1 MRAVRK
7 RSSTGQPALVRLAHS
22 THVCIQDVDM
32 SPAPP
37 PRCPGFALIRARMC
51 HVYVSTPDPVS
62 LLSTDM
68 KIGVAYL
75 VREPRLGLQ

>member
-1 MRAVRK
+1 MCAVRK

-37 PRCPGFALIRARMC
+37 PRCRGFALVGARAY
-51 HVYVSTPDPVS
+51 VYVSTPVPVS

-68 KIGVAYL
+68 KVGVAYL